1 MYNLLSIYAC
11 LSQVVLVVKNL
22 SAMLETSEVQVQ
34 SLGQEDPLEEEL
46 VPTPVL
52 FLGKSHGQRSLV
64 GCSPWGHKELDTTEL
79 LSRHTHTC
87 IQYMHFLCKRHPI
100 PLDRWSTRQHFS
112 SASGGHSECKLTN
125 QKHGNEKNMALNKT
139 RKRPAST
146 E

>member
-22 SAMLETSEVQVQ
+22 SAVLETSEVQVQ

-79 LSRHTHTC
+79 LSRHIHTHAFNTC
-87 IQYMHFLCKRHPI
+87 IFSARDI
-100 PLDRWSTRQHFS
+100 PSLLSAGALGST
-112 SASGGHSECKLTN
+112 SAVHLGAIQNANSPTK
-125 QKHGNEKNMALNKT
+125 
-139 RKRPAST
+139 ST
-146 E
+146 EMRKTWH